1 MSKLSTLSRSASA
14 SAVSLLATISWL
26 LRVYLLPFAV
36 SIGAA
41 TVWLAAIAA
50 VTEATANTLLVLV
63 MVALPGVVVMALSRS
78 ERRRHWYE
86 YALVWLMF
94 FTSVPLYGV
103 ALLIGGYG
111 IVLARAWRRR
121 WPHALQDDED

>member
-1 MSKLSTLSRSASA
+1 MRETTAHPAIAARAQAPAVSDCGRTDDRAASRAIDGSSRS
-14 SAVSLLATISWL
+14 T
-26 LRVYLLPFAV
+26 PP
-36 SIGAA
+36 
-41 TVWLAAIAA
+41 AIAA